1 MGPFPSA
8 LASETPVPR
17 EPVALHPSFL
27 FHPPNYIHT
36 KFTVQG
42 LGFRIKSVGFRT

>member
-17 EPVALHPSFL
+17 EPVALHQHFVITGL
-27 FHPPNYIHT
+27 
-36 KFTVQG
+36 KFRVYG
-42 LGFRIKSVGFRT
+42 LKDLIRA